1 LSDVIYVLKEGK
13 LAMAIKDKSEI
24 SNIRELEGYL

>member
-1 LSDVIYVLKEGK
+1 LKEGK